1 VTVDLAITPDSR
13 WSATTTE
20 LVAASAAAGFS
31 ALGVARDRVDDS
43 VVAAYH
49 EHGLRCHEVLAL
61 LLGAEAEAT
70 VAAANRLAEA
80 ADAIGAEWVLTIFR
94 DALSA
99 DTANLIERC
108 AAIFAEVG
116 AGLAAEFSP
125 LGPVATIRDAREI
138 VRVGNRTGRAGVMID
153 SWHFSFGDST
163 WADLAEVPLE
173 EIAYV
178 QFTDAAQPESDDMA
192 RETMHRRALPG
203 EGILELDRFATTLL
217 DRGWNGTVSV
227 EVLSAELRTLS
238 ADEIVKRFRDATAPY
253 WLR

>member
-1 VTVDLAITPDSR
+1 MTVDLAITPDGR
-13 WSATTTE
+13 WNATPTQ

-31 ALGVARDRVDDS
+31 ALGVAADRIDDS
-43 VVAAYH
+43 VVAAYRAS
-49 EHGLRCHEVLAL
+49 GLRCHEVLAL
-61 LLGAEAEAT
+61 LLGDDEEAT
-70 VAAANRLAEA
+70 LAAAHRLAEA
-80 ADAIGAEWVLTIFR
+80 ADAIRAEWVLTIFR
-94 DALSA
+94 TGLHA
-99 DTANLIERC
+99 DTAKLIERC
-108 AAIFAEVG
+108 SAMFAEVG

-125 LGPVATIRDAREI
+125 LGPVSNISDAREI

-178 QFTDAAQPESDDMA
+178 QFTDAQKPESDDLA

-203 EGILELDRFATTLL
+203 EGVLELDRFVSTLL

-227 EVLSAELRTLS
+227 EVLSAELRKLPVE
-238 ADEIVKRFRDATAPY
+238 EIVQRIHETTAPY
-253 WLR
+253 WP